1 MNFKGKTAI
10 ATGAASGMALLFL
23 QKMAAAGANVVLTDV
38 NQDAVEAAAEEI
50 RSRGGNAI
58 GVAVDVRNY
67 SQIEHAVNL
76 ATEKFGG
83 VDFLMNSAGGAASRI
98 WSQPHFGT
106 ASIESIE
113 WCIDVNLKGAVLFSR
128 AVLKQMCERR
138 SGVIINMSSVSSKFA
153 LPGQSVYSA
162 TKGAVNSM
170 TQTMAKELAG
180 YGIRVNA
187 VAPGFIE
194 TEMLDAIPEEKK
206 KEYLDAI
213 PMHKLGKAED
223 VANVVSSL
231 CSDAFSYVTGQVI
244 VLDGGLSL

>member
-98 WSQPHFGT
+98 WSQPDFGT

-138 SGVIINMSSVSSKFA
+138 SGVIINMGSIDGVIGGSIDNGAAKSGMIGLSRGLAIYGAPYGVRSVCVS
-153 LPGQSVYSA
+153 PGPVLTRPA
-162 TKGAVNSM
+162 
-170 TQTMAKELAG
+170 MANMKTLLGHAARPDEVVEL
-180 YGIRVNA
+180 IM
-187 VAPGFIE
+187 F
-194 TEMLDAIPEEKK
+194 
-206 KEYLDAI
+206 
-213 PMHKLGKAED
+213 
-223 VANVVSSL
+223 L
-231 CSDAFSYVTGQVI
+231 CSDKAVSITGCNYQI
-244 VLDGGLSL
+244 DGGRSCATGS